1 MNTIPQNTSIT
12 ELLDPDFL
20 LRMDKAVEDYADA
33 QRKAS
38 EQRATDLDHRIMVMN
53 EIAAVFCQS
62 GLNARDAAHLAFVI
76 THGGFPRLKVV
87 Y

>member
-1 MNTIPQNTSIT
+1 MNTQTSID
-12 ELLDPDFL
+12 ELLNPDFL
-20 LRMDKAVEDYADA
+20 LHMDKAVEDYANA

-53 EIAAVFCQS
+53 EIAAGFCMFGVS
-62 GLNARDAAHLAFVI
+62 TSDAAHLAFVI
-76 THGGFPRLKVV
+76 AQGVFPRLKVV